1 MNVTDVS
8 FKQHYCCLPLSD
20 TMIKMKST
28 KTELSAEART
38 QGARV
43 GNGEGMTTMKSMFIR
58 LSSLCEPTIR
68 AFKLTNER
76 FE

>member
-8 FKQHYCCLPLSD
+8 FKRHYCCLPLSD

-43 GNGEGMTTMKSMFIR
+43 GNGEGMTAMKIMDISF
-58 LSSLCEPTIR
+58 SSLCEPKIR

-76 FE
+76 LE